1 MAERTLVYFVS
12 DVHLGLDV
20 NDPADRESRFVKF
33 LNSIPKDR
41 TMALFMLGDIWDFWY
56 EYRDIVPKGYVR
68 VFASLMDLMDAGVKV
83 YFFQGNHD
91 IWCYHYFE
99 SMGIE
104 ILQQPFPLEIGGKV
118 FCLGHGDG
126 LGPGHFWY
134 KVMRWAF
141 RNKVCQWLFST
152 FLHPTVAFRIGTG
165 WSKKSRVARNEE
177 YVFRGEDEPLYKFA
191 VDFSKEVHVDYFIFG
206 HFHTSVDMALPGG
219 GRLLV
224 LKDWMQPQSS
234 NWIVFDLTSG
244 CLGISQNIE

>member
-56 EYRDIVPKGYVR
+56 EYRDVVPKGYVR

>member
-20 NDPADRESRFVKF
+20 KDPADRESRFVKF

-56 EYRDIVPKGYVR
+56 EYRDVVPKGYVR

-206 HFHTSVDMALPGG
+206 HFHTSVDMTLPGG

>member
-56 EYRDIVPKGYVR
+56 EYRDVVPKGYVR
-68 VFASLMDLMDAGVKV
+68 VCASLMDLMDAGVKV

>member
-1 MAERTLVYFVS
+1 
-12 DVHLGLDV
+12 
-20 NDPADRESRFVKF
+20 
-33 LNSIPKDR
+33 
-41 TMALFMLGDIWDFWY
+41 
-56 EYRDIVPKGYVR
+56 
-68 VFASLMDLMDAGVKV
+68 MDLMDAGVKV

-206 HFHTSVDMALPGG
+206 HFHTSVDMTLPGG

>member
-56 EYRDIVPKGYVR
+56 EYRDVVPKGYVR

-177 YVFRGEDEPLYKFA
+177 YVFRGEYEPLYKFA

>member
-56 EYRDIVPKGYVR
+56 EYRDVVPKGYVR

-206 HFHTSVDMALPGG
+206 HFHTSVDMTLPGG

-234 NWIVFDLTSG
+234 NWIVFDLISG
-244 CLGISQNIE
+244 CFGISQNIE